1 MIGDFMEKR
10 ICIGKI
16 STAHGVK
23 GLVKIVP
30 FCEDVNLLNGK
41 VFTEESGDKTL
52 EISLKNPIG
61 KYFLAEIKGIDTREK
76 AETLKCSLFVS
87 RETLPEI
94 DNEDEFYI
102 EDLIGLTAK
111 DADGQVL
118 GIIKTV
124 DNYGAGDLL
133 EIMPQGGQTYY
144 VPFHDDFVT
153 NVDIVAKIITIEN
166 AQHFIPE

>member
-1 MIGDFMEKR
+1 MDKR

-30 FCEDVNLLNGK
+30 YCEDVNLLNGK
-41 VFTEESGDKTL
+41 VFIEEGGDKTL
-52 EISLKNPIG
+52 EVTLKNPMG
-61 KYFLAEIKGIDTREK
+61 KYFLAEIKGVTTREQ
-76 AETLKCSLFVS
+76 AELLKCSLYVP

-94 DNEDEFYI
+94 DNDDEFYI
-102 EDLIGLTAK
+102 EDLIGLTARN
-111 DADGQVL
+111 ADGQVL
-118 GIIKTV
+118 GVIKAV

-133 EIMPQGGQTYY
+133 EIAPQGGQTYY

-153 NVDIVAKIITIEN
+153 NVDIVAKAITIEN